1 MEGPRNG
8 EAAEHKARKYKA
20 RKYKARKCKES
31 EMAENFEVCCL
42 NHIASKCRDA
52 EETRAFYEDIL
63 GMPLAHVVKADVVPS
78 TGEKL
83 DYVHIF
89 FKMRDNSFVAFFDL
103 GDGKATFPD
112 EDTPMWTNHLAM
124 DVGSMDELRAARDR
138 LKQAGV
144 KVTEVIDHHWLQSI
158 YFQDP
163 NDLRVELS
171 YRSIGPEFFEQHKHD
186 PHDTLDQWTK
196 QKKN

>member
-1 MEGPRNG
+1 MG
-8 EAAEHKARKYKA
+8 EWIDITRRLYDGMTGWPGDPPLRFSAVAD
-20 RKYKARKCKES
+20 
-31 EMAENFEVCCL
+31 L
-42 NHIASKCRDA
+42 
-52 EETRAFYEDIL
+52 ETD
-63 GMPLAHVVKADVVPS
+63 
-78 TGEKL
+78 
-83 DYVHIF
+83 
-89 FKMRDNSFVAFFDL
+89 
-103 GDGKATFPD
+103 
-112 EDTPMWTNHLAM
+112 
-124 DVGSMDELRAARDR
+124 
-138 LKQAGV
+138 GV